1 MPTFCRHNRL
11 EATCPICSRK
21 ARAAGEVAG
30 PRRATAKPRPARAA
44 SARRPSP
51 ARGGD
56 VRVRRL
62 ARAADD
68 GYEHELLPGLRSSV
82 DAARLADELAFAAAR
97 LEQLAYDPPGL
108 YADVALESDVEE
120 AAWLAFLI
128 AYLFPLT
135 DGDAWRGIAAA
146 RVSWASGEVPALD
159 DVPLGPRTA
168 HDPRRGAQTVV
179 AYRAWARRVG
189 SQSAGFVGDPSWPP
203 ARRFERAFER
213 LALPGLGR
221 AARYELLVSLGALGV
236 FDMRPW
242 SLHLA
247 ADALDPTVVA
257 AKRAL
262 GIGDALLLQRRAG
275 ELAAGVGVPIEALD
289 LALLNWSRAEGER
302 VTAGATVGID
312 PARRAAIAGALGLSD
327 RVDEAPAT

>member
-11 EATCPICSRK
+11 EATCPICSRQ

-30 PRRATAKPRPARAA
+30 PRRSPAKPRPSRSP
-44 SARRPSP
+44 SARRS
-51 ARGGD
+51 AAGRAGD
-56 VRVRRL
+56 MRVRRM

-68 GYEHELLPGLRSSV
+68 GYEHPLLPGLRSSI

-97 LEQLAYDPPGL
+97 LEQLAYEPPGL
-108 YADVALESDVEE
+108 YGDVAVADVEE

-128 AYLFPLT
+128 AYVYPLS
-135 DGDAWRGIAAA
+135 DGDPWRGIAAA
-146 RVSWASGEVPALD
+146 RVSWSSGEVPALD
-159 DVPLGPRTA
+159 GVPLGPRTA
-168 HDPRRGAQTVV
+168 HDPRRGAETVV
-179 AYRAWARRVG
+179 AYRAWATRAG
-189 SQSAGFVGDPSWPP
+189 SQAAAFVGDPSWPP

-213 LALPGLGR
+213 LALPGFGR

-236 FDMRPW
+236 FDLRPW

-257 AKRAL
+257 AKRVL
-262 GIGDALLLQRRAG
+262 GIGDPLLLQRRAA

-289 LALLNWSRAEGER
+289 LALLNWSRGEGER

-312 PARRAAIAGALGLSD
+312 PGRRAAIAQSLGLSG
-327 RVDEAPAT
+327 RVDGAPAT